1 MDNGKIVYL
10 ASKQQIP
17 NNLDLK
23 NMKDSNN
30 IVYNRTINPLG
41 FVNWRTL
48 FLGGECVTGPI

>member
-1 MDNGKIVYL
+1 MDKVKISDEDAVYL

-30 IVYNRTINPLG
+30 IVYYRTWI
-41 FVNWRTL
+41 R
-48 FLGGECVTGPI
+48 